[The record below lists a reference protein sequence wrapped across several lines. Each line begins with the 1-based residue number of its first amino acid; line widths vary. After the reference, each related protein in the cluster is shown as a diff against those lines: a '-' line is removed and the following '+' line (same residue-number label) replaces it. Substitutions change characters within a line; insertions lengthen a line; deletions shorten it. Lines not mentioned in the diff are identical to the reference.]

1 MIVFFGDHQPA
12 DSVVRPVWKLNGKD
26 DADLTDEEE
35 ALRYKV
41 PFFIWANFDIE
52 AESDLEISANYLAA
66 KTLDAAGLQN
76 PLTITS
82 CRSCARKYPSFQP
95 TM

>member
-41 PFFIWANFDIE
+41 PFFIWQT
-52 AESDLEISANYLAA
+52 SISKRKKIWKSAQTILRQRRW
-66 KTLDAAGLQN
+66 TPPGFQN

>member
-1 MIVFFGDHQPA
+1 MIVFFRDHQYA

-52 AESDLEISANYLAA
+52 AENDLEISANYLAA
-66 KTLDAAGLQN
+66 KTLTPPG
-76 PLTITS
+76 
-82 CRSCARKYPSFQP
+82 FQ
-95 TM
+95 TRLR